1 MKNQNSKTDPIQSS
15 TKVNPRQSAT
25 MAGPRKVVKNKPKKD
40 DYQSQLDSLFDND
53 MNNNQ
58 TKNISAPSE
67 LYSDIS
73 SDESYDSD
81 DEACSEN
88 EVDVEKAEN
97 ENVLESM
104 KDFISSDEKTGPK
117 INPGLA
123 SYMNQGLRTRVNEE
137 KYKDLTKKYDKP
149 ANVSSLK
156 VPRVNIGIWKQM
168 SLRNKD
174 VDIKLQRL
182 QNLLSKTACPLM
194 YMMDMFVEKSSKK
207 EGMSRE
213 ELQAYAVT
221 CRDTYQL
228 FQACYSEITFR
239 RRSFIKDDIQ
249 PQYKGLCDDTTPVT
263 DMLFGDDIKEKIKEL
278 DAEHSVCKKV
288 GKDHNYTYD
297 NPKNSYQSSN
307 RGRSHHG
314 HGGRG
319 FPHKFGKRK
328 RQIDGGK
335 PIKRTRKYDDDGFLD
350 RSKTFNKKK
359 NKDKIVF
366 SKLRSKG
373 HCNTPYIDDS
383 LLVSKTFSGCQSNI
397 IDTVQ
402 LLDHL
407 GFTIHPDKSVLQ
419 PTQIIVFLGFVI
431 NSITMCIRVTTEKA
445 DNIIKLCSRLI
456 LKKEITIREFAQVI
470 GKLVATEPGVQYAPL
485 YIKSL
490 EITKDLLLKQNYG
503 NFDAK
508 MTLSDGNISDLNWWV
523 NNINSSFKPMT
534 LTDPQFI
541 LNTDSS
547 NTGWGAVV
555 QDTLFKTK
563 GFWSNEEQKNHINF
577 LELKAAYLALIWFCS
592 SRNNV
597 HSDWEDI
604 AKGGPGSSRHD
615 ISGTIVEHS
624 ELVSTNTSS
633 DCGTVIH
640 NKQSKKSSV
649 STPESNKGASF
660 SEIAISSFQD
670 IGEILQ
676 NYGLSKES
684 SEIIIASWKPATRQQ
699 YWTYFKRWLL
709 FCSEREINS
718 FKATELNVLEFL
730 TSLYKIGLGY
740 SAINTARS
748 QRLQTIHSLDLD
760 DITVTDSNIYIDVRS
775 LLKCSKPGRHL
786 QPIELPAFIEDK
798 SLCIVTVLKEY
809 LARTSCFR
817 KTQKLILSCIKPYSH
832 VSKDTLGRWVKIVLQ
847 SAGVDI
853 TIYKPHS
860 TRSASTSAAL
870 RCATSIDTIL
880 KAAGW
885 SNESTFRKFYDK
897 PVSKQNYNDNYSVKV
912 LRSHILSNAD
922 KSHV

>member
-1 MKNQNSKTDPIQSS
+1 
-15 TKVNPRQSAT
+15 
-25 MAGPRKVVKNKPKKD
+25 
-40 DYQSQLDSLFDND
+40 
-53 MNNNQ
+53 
-58 TKNISAPSE
+58 
-67 LYSDIS
+67 
-73 SDESYDSD
+73 
-81 DEACSEN
+81 
-88 EVDVEKAEN
+88 
-97 ENVLESM
+97 
-104 KDFISSDEKTGPK
+104 
-117 INPGLA
+117 
-123 SYMNQGLRTRVNEE
+123 
-137 KYKDLTKKYDKP
+137 
-149 ANVSSLK
+149 
-156 VPRVNIGIWKQM
+156 
-168 SLRNKD
+168 
-174 VDIKLQRL
+174 
-182 QNLLSKTACPLM
+182 
-194 YMMDMFVEKSSKK
+194 
-207 EGMSRE
+207 
-213 ELQAYAVT
+213 
-221 CRDTYQL
+221 
-228 FQACYSEITFR
+228 
-239 RRSFIKDDIQ
+239 
-249 PQYKGLCDDTTPVT
+249 
-263 DMLFGDDIKEKIKEL
+263 
-278 DAEHSVCKKV
+278 
-288 GKDHNYTYD
+288 
-297 NPKNSYQSSN
+297 
-307 RGRSHHG
+307 
-314 HGGRG
+314 
-319 FPHKFGKRK
+319 
-328 RQIDGGK
+328 
-335 PIKRTRKYDDDGFLD
+335 
-350 RSKTFNKKK
+350 
-359 NKDKIVF
+359 
-366 SKLRSKG
+366 
-373 HCNTPYIDDS
+373 
-383 LLVSKTFSGCQSNI
+383 
-397 IDTVQ
+397 
-402 LLDHL
+402 
-407 GFTIHPDKSVLQ
+407 
-419 PTQIIVFLGFVI
+419 
-431 NSITMCIRVTTEKA
+431 MCIRVTTEKA

-523 NNINSSFKPMT
+523 NNINSSFKAN
-534 LTDPQFI
+534 DFNRSI
-541 LNTDSS
+541 NYCNTDSS

-597 HSDWEDI
+597 HVKVYLDNMVAVNYINKMGGRIVKLNNLTKELWIWCIQRKIWVTACHLPGVANIEADRLSRSINVDIEWKLHDDVFNIIDCLFGPHDVDLFASKFNHQLPRYFSYLPDKYAEASDWEDI

-640 NKQSKKSSV
+640 HKQSKKSSV
-649 STPESNKGASF
+649 STPDSNKGASF
-660 SEIAISSFQD
+660 GEIAISSFQD

-730 TSLYKIGLGY
+730 TSLYEIGLGY
-740 SAINTARS
+740 SAINTAKS
-748 QRLQTIHSLDLD
+748 RLQTIHSLDLD

-832 VSKDTLGRWVKIVLQ
+832 VSKDPLDVWVKIVLQ

>member
-1 MKNQNSKTDPIQSS
+1 MPHPLVFSSEENEYVQKEIDKFISKTIIQPVTPIEDQYVSNIF
-15 TKVNPRQSAT
+15 VR
-25 MAGPRKVVKNKPKKD
+25 PKKD
-40 DYQSQLDSLFDND
+40 GTYRVILNLKQLNLDIEQMHFKMETFKTAITNITQNCWFGSVDLKDAYYSVSINEKDRKYLRFYWNGVLYEYTCLP
-53 MNNNQ
+53 NGLTTAPRIF
-58 TKNISAPSE
+58 TKI
-67 LYSDIS
+67 
-73 SDESYDSD
+73 
-81 DEACSEN
+81 
-88 EVDVEKAEN
+88 
-97 ENVLESM
+97 
-104 KDFISSDEKTGPK
+104 
-117 INPGLA
+117 
-123 SYMNQGLRTRVNEE
+123 
-137 KYKDLTKKYDKP
+137 
-149 ANVSSLK
+149 LK
-156 VPRVNIGIWKQM
+156 V
-168 SLRNKD
+168 
-174 VDIKLQRL
+174 
-182 QNLLSKTACPLM
+182 
-194 YMMDMFVEKSSKK
+194 
-207 EGMSRE
+207 
-213 ELQAYAVT
+213 
-221 CRDTYQL
+221 
-228 FQACYSEITFR
+228 
-239 RRSFIKDDIQ
+239 
-249 PQYKGLCDDTTPVT
+249 
-263 DMLFGDDIKEKIKEL
+263 
-278 DAEHSVCKKV
+278 
-288 GKDHNYTYD
+288 
-297 NPKNSYQSSN
+297 
-307 RGRSHHG
+307 
-314 HGGRG
+314 
-319 FPHKFGKRK
+319 
-328 RQIDGGK
+328 
-335 PIKRTRKYDDDGFLD
+335 
-350 RSKTFNKKK
+350 
-359 NKDKIVF
+359 VF

-419 PTQIIVFLGFVI
+419 PTQII
-431 NSITMCIRVTTEKA
+431 
-445 DNIIKLCSRLI
+445 
-456 LKKEITIREFAQVI
+456 KEITIREFAQVI

-534 LTDPQFI
+534 LIDPQFI

-555 QDTLFKTK
+555 QDTLFETK
-563 GFWSNEEQKNHINF
+563 GFWSYEEQKNHINF
-577 LELKAAYLALIWFCS
+577 LELKAALLALIWFCS
-592 SRNNV
+592 SRNNIHV
-597 HSDWEDI
+597 KVYLDNMVAVNYINKMGGRIVKLNNLTKELWIWCIQRKIWVTACHLPGVANIEADRLSRSINVDIEWKLHDDVFNIIDCLFGPHDVDLFASKFNHQLPRYFSYLPDKYAEAVDAFSSDWEDI

-709 FCSEREINS
+709 FCSERKINS

-748 QRLQTIHSLDLD
+748 MLSSFMSVNQEKTVGQWPLVKRFLKGIFNLKPSLPRYQRTWDVEVVLKYLKTLTPVYMLSLRVLSYKLVTLLLLLTGQRLQTIHSLDLD

-912 LRSHILSNAD
+912 LRSHFICYFI
-922 KSHV
+922 KC

>member
-1 MKNQNSKTDPIQSS
+1 
-15 TKVNPRQSAT
+15 
-25 MAGPRKVVKNKPKKD
+25 
-40 DYQSQLDSLFDND
+40 
-53 MNNNQ
+53 
-58 TKNISAPSE
+58 
-67 LYSDIS
+67 
-73 SDESYDSD
+73 
-81 DEACSEN
+81 
-88 EVDVEKAEN
+88 
-97 ENVLESM
+97 
-104 KDFISSDEKTGPK
+104 
-117 INPGLA
+117 
-123 SYMNQGLRTRVNEE
+123 
-137 KYKDLTKKYDKP
+137 
-149 ANVSSLK
+149 
-156 VPRVNIGIWKQM
+156 
-168 SLRNKD
+168 
-174 VDIKLQRL
+174 
-182 QNLLSKTACPLM
+182 
-194 YMMDMFVEKSSKK
+194 
-207 EGMSRE
+207 
-213 ELQAYAVT
+213 
-221 CRDTYQL
+221 
-228 FQACYSEITFR
+228 
-239 RRSFIKDDIQ
+239 
-249 PQYKGLCDDTTPVT
+249 
-263 DMLFGDDIKEKIKEL
+263 
-278 DAEHSVCKKV
+278 
-288 GKDHNYTYD
+288 
-297 NPKNSYQSSN
+297 
-307 RGRSHHG
+307 
-314 HGGRG
+314 
-319 FPHKFGKRK
+319 
-328 RQIDGGK
+328 
-335 PIKRTRKYDDDGFLD
+335 
-350 RSKTFNKKK
+350 
-359 NKDKIVF
+359 
-366 SKLRSKG
+366 
-373 HCNTPYIDDS
+373 
-383 LLVSKTFSGCQSNI
+383 
-397 IDTVQ
+397 
-402 LLDHL
+402 
-407 GFTIHPDKSVLQ
+407 
-419 PTQIIVFLGFVI
+419 
-431 NSITMCIRVTTEKA
+431 MCIRVTTEKA

-555 QDTLFKTK
+555 QDTLFETK
-563 GFWSNEEQKNHINF
+563 GFWSYEEQKNHINF

-597 HSDWEDI
+597 HVKVYLDNMVAVNYINKMGGRIVKLNNLTKELWIWCIQRKIWVTACHLPGVANIEADRLSRSINVDIEWKLHDDVFNIIDCLFGPHDVDLFASKFNHQLPRYFSYLPDKYAEAVDAFSSDCEDI

-640 NKQSKKSSV
+640 HKQSKKSSV
-649 STPESNKGASF
+649 STPDSNKGTSF
-660 SEIAISSFQD
+660 GEIAISSFQD

-730 TSLYKIGLGY
+730 TSLYEIGLGY
-740 SAINTARS
+740 SAINTASSMLSSFMSVNQEKTVGQWPLVKRLKGIFNLKPS
-748 QRLQTIHSLDLD
+748 LPRYQRTWDVEVVLKYLKTLSPVYMLSLRVLTYKLVTLLLLLTGQRLQTIHSLDLD

-897 PVSKQNYNDNYSVKV
+897 PVSNK
-912 LRSHILSNAD
+912 L
-922 KSHV
+922 

>member
-1 MKNQNSKTDPIQSS
+1 MPHPLVFSSEENEYVQKEIDKFISKTIIQPVTPIEDQYVSNIF
-15 TKVNPRQSAT
+15 VR
-25 MAGPRKVVKNKPKKD
+25 PKKD
-40 DYQSQLDSLFDND
+40 GTYRVILNLKQLNLDIEQIHFK
-53 MNNNQ
+53 ME
-58 TKNISAPSE
+58 TFKTAITNITQNCWFGSVDLKDAY
-67 LYSDIS
+67 YSVSINEKDRK
-73 SDESYDSD
+73 YLRFYW
-81 DEACSEN
+81 N
-88 EVDVEKAEN
+88 EVLYEYTCLPNGLTTAPRI
-97 ENVLESM
+97 
-104 KDFISSDEKTGPK
+104 FTK
-117 INPGLA
+117 I
-123 SYMNQGLRTRVNEE
+123 
-137 KYKDLTKKYDKP
+137 
-149 ANVSSLK
+149 LK
-156 VPRVNIGIWKQM
+156 V
-168 SLRNKD
+168 
-174 VDIKLQRL
+174 
-182 QNLLSKTACPLM
+182 
-194 YMMDMFVEKSSKK
+194 
-207 EGMSRE
+207 
-213 ELQAYAVT
+213 
-221 CRDTYQL
+221 
-228 FQACYSEITFR
+228 
-239 RRSFIKDDIQ
+239 
-249 PQYKGLCDDTTPVT
+249 
-263 DMLFGDDIKEKIKEL
+263 
-278 DAEHSVCKKV
+278 
-288 GKDHNYTYD
+288 
-297 NPKNSYQSSN
+297 
-307 RGRSHHG
+307 
-314 HGGRG
+314 
-319 FPHKFGKRK
+319 
-328 RQIDGGK
+328 
-335 PIKRTRKYDDDGFLD
+335 
-350 RSKTFNKKK
+350 
-359 NKDKIVF
+359 VF

-431 NSITMCIRVTTEKA
+431 NSITMCIRVTKEKA

-456 LKKEITIREFAQVI
+456 LKEEITIREFAQVI

-534 LTDPQFI
+534 LIDPQFI

-555 QDTLFKTK
+555 QDTLFETK
-563 GFWSNEEQKNHINF
+563 GFWSYEEQKNHINF

-597 HSDWEDI
+597 HVKVYLDNMVAVNYINKMGGRIVKLNNLTKELWIWCIQRKIWVTACHLPGVANIEADRLSRSINVDI
-604 AKGGPGSSRHD
+604 EWKLHDDVFNIIDCLFGPHD
-615 ISGTIVEHS
+615 VDLFAFKFNRQLPRYLSYLPDTYAVAVDAFSVKWSNINCYCFSPFSLIGKILQKVDQDQADMTLVAPLWNTQNWFPQILHRIVA
-624 ELVSTNTSS
+624 
-633 DCGTVIH
+633 
-640 NKQSKKSSV
+640 QSFIINNRKKSSV

-709 FCSEREINS
+709 FCSERKINS

-730 TSLYKIGLGY
+730 TSLYEIGLGY

-748 QRLQTIHSLDLD
+748 MLSSFMSVNQEKTVGQWPLVKRFLKGIFNLKPSLPRYQRTWDVEVVLKYLKTLSPVYMLSLRVLTYKLVTLLLLLTGQRLQTIHSLDLD

-809 LARTSCFR
+809 LVRTSCFR

-847 SAGVDI
+847 TAGVDI

-912 LRSHILSNAD
+912 LRSHMLSNSD

>member
-1 MKNQNSKTDPIQSS
+1 MPYPLVFSSEENEYVQTEIDKFISKTIIQPVTPIKDQYVSNIF
-15 TKVNPRQSAT
+15 VR
-25 MAGPRKVVKNKPKKD
+25 PKKD
-40 DYQSQLDSLFDND
+40 GTYRVILNLKQLNLDIEQIHFK
-53 MNNNQ
+53 ME
-58 TKNISAPSE
+58 TFKTAITNITQNCWFGSVDLKDAY
-67 LYSDIS
+67 YSVSINEKDRK
-73 SDESYDSD
+73 YLRFYW
-81 DEACSEN
+81 N
-88 EVDVEKAEN
+88 EVLYEYTCLPNGLTTAPRI
-97 ENVLESM
+97 
-104 KDFISSDEKTGPK
+104 FTK
-117 INPGLA
+117 I
-123 SYMNQGLRTRVNEE
+123 
-137 KYKDLTKKYDKP
+137 
-149 ANVSSLK
+149 LK
-156 VPRVNIGIWKQM
+156 V
-168 SLRNKD
+168 
-174 VDIKLQRL
+174 
-182 QNLLSKTACPLM
+182 
-194 YMMDMFVEKSSKK
+194 
-207 EGMSRE
+207 
-213 ELQAYAVT
+213 
-221 CRDTYQL
+221 
-228 FQACYSEITFR
+228 
-239 RRSFIKDDIQ
+239 
-249 PQYKGLCDDTTPVT
+249 
-263 DMLFGDDIKEKIKEL
+263 
-278 DAEHSVCKKV
+278 
-288 GKDHNYTYD
+288 
-297 NPKNSYQSSN
+297 
-307 RGRSHHG
+307 
-314 HGGRG
+314 
-319 FPHKFGKRK
+319 
-328 RQIDGGK
+328 
-335 PIKRTRKYDDDGFLD
+335 
-350 RSKTFNKKK
+350 
-359 NKDKIVF
+359 VF

-597 HSDWEDI
+597 HVKVYLDNMVAVNYINKMGGRIVKLNNLTKELWIWCIQRKIWVTACHLPGVANIEADRLSRSINVDIEWKLHDDVFNIIDCLFGPHDVDLFASKFNHQLPRYFSYLPDKYAEAVDAFSSDWEDI

-640 NKQSKKSSV
+640 HKQSKKSSV
-649 STPESNKGASF
+649 STPDSNKGASF
-660 SEIAISSFQD
+660 GEIAISSFQD

-730 TSLYKIGLGY
+730 TSLYEIGLGY

-748 QRLQTIHSLDLD
+748 MLSSFMSVNQEKTVGQWPLVKRFLKGIFNLKPSLPRYQRTWDVEVVLKYLKTLSPVYMLSLRVLTYKLVTLLLLLTGQRLQTIHSLDLD

>member
-1 MKNQNSKTDPIQSS
+1 MPYPLVFSSEENEYVQTEIDKFISKTIIQPVTPIKDQYVSNIF
-15 TKVNPRQSAT
+15 VR
-25 MAGPRKVVKNKPKKD
+25 PKKD
-40 DYQSQLDSLFDND
+40 GTYRVILNLKQLNLDIEQIHFK
-53 MNNNQ
+53 ME
-58 TKNISAPSE
+58 TFKTAITNITQNCWFGSVDLKDAY
-67 LYSDIS
+67 YSVSINEKDRK
-73 SDESYDSD
+73 YLRFYW
-81 DEACSEN
+81 N
-88 EVDVEKAEN
+88 EVLYEYTCLPNGLTTAPRI
-97 ENVLESM
+97 
-104 KDFISSDEKTGPK
+104 FTK
-117 INPGLA
+117 I
-123 SYMNQGLRTRVNEE
+123 
-137 KYKDLTKKYDKP
+137 
-149 ANVSSLK
+149 LK
-156 VPRVNIGIWKQM
+156 V
-168 SLRNKD
+168 
-174 VDIKLQRL
+174 
-182 QNLLSKTACPLM
+182 
-194 YMMDMFVEKSSKK
+194 
-207 EGMSRE
+207 
-213 ELQAYAVT
+213 
-221 CRDTYQL
+221 
-228 FQACYSEITFR
+228 
-239 RRSFIKDDIQ
+239 
-249 PQYKGLCDDTTPVT
+249 
-263 DMLFGDDIKEKIKEL
+263 
-278 DAEHSVCKKV
+278 
-288 GKDHNYTYD
+288 
-297 NPKNSYQSSN
+297 
-307 RGRSHHG
+307 
-314 HGGRG
+314 
-319 FPHKFGKRK
+319 
-328 RQIDGGK
+328 
-335 PIKRTRKYDDDGFLD
+335 
-350 RSKTFNKKK
+350 
-359 NKDKIVF
+359 VF

-597 HSDWEDI
+597 HVKVYLDNMVAVNYINKMGGRIVKLNNLTKELWIWCIQRKIWVTACHLPGVANIEADRLSRSINVDIEWKLHDDVFNIIDCLFGPHDVDLFASKFNHQLPRYFSYLPDKYAEAVDAFSSDWEDI

-640 NKQSKKSSV
+640 HKQSKKSSV
-649 STPESNKGASF
+649 STPDSNKGASF
-660 SEIAISSFQD
+660 GEIAISSFQD

-730 TSLYKIGLGY
+730 TSLYEIGLGY

-748 QRLQTIHSLDLD
+748 MLSSFMSVNQEKTVGQWPLVKRFLKGIFNLKPSLPRYQRTWDVEVVLKYLKTLSPVYMLSLRVLTYKLVTLLLLLTGQRLQTIHSLDLD

-817 KTQKLILSCIKPYSH
+817 KTQKLILSCIKPYSC
-832 VSKDTLGRWVKIVLQ
+832 V
-847 SAGVDI
+847 
-853 TIYKPHS
+853 
-860 TRSASTSAAL
+860 
-870 RCATSIDTIL
+870 
-880 KAAGW
+880 
-885 SNESTFRKFYDK
+885 
-897 PVSKQNYNDNYSVKV
+897 
-912 LRSHILSNAD
+912 
-922 KSHV
+922 